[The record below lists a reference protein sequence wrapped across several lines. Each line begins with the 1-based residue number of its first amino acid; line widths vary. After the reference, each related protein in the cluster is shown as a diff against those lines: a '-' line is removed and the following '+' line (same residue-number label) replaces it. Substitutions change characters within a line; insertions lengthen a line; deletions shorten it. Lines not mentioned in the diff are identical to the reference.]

1 MQNTSHLVMIQP
13 TNFGFNKQTAANNYF
28 QNEIDGNHQQ
38 AALQEFNN
46 FAKLLLDNNIDVTII
61 KDTNEAV
68 TPDAIF
74 PNNWFSVD
82 AEHGLFLYPMFA
94 PNRRLE
100 GNEATIELLR
110 SKFSIKKITD
120 LRYFEN
126 TEKYLEGTGSMVL
139 DRENKIAYACLSPR
153 TNIDVLNE
161 FCKISGYT
169 SCTFSAL
176 DNNKN
181 SIYHTN
187 VMMCVADKYVVICLA
202 SIADDKEREKVI
214 TTIHN
219 TDKEIIEIWQHQL
232 NCFAGNMLQVKN
244 KSGELFL
251 IMSSAAYNSLTA
263 EQITKLNSY
272 NTILH
277 SNINTIESI
286 GGGSARCMLAEVFV

>member
-1 MQNTSHLVMIQP
+1 MQNASHVVMIQP
-13 TNFGFNKQTAANNYF
+13 TNFGFNTQTAANNYF
-28 QNEIDGNHQQ
+28 QNEIGGNHQQ
-38 AALQEFNN
+38 AALQEFNA
-46 FAKLLLDNNIDVTII
+46 FAKLLMDNDIATTII

-82 AEHGLFLYPMFA
+82 AEKGLFLYPMFA

-100 GNEATIELLR
+100 RRETTIDLLTA
-110 SKFSIKKITD
+110 KFSINKITD
-120 LRYFEN
+120 LRHFEN
-126 TEKYLEGTGSMVL
+126 HEKYLEGTGSMVL

-161 FCKISGYT
+161 FCKIANYT

-176 DNNKN
+176 DSNGN

-187 VMMCVADKYVVICLA
+187 VMMCVADKYVGICLA
-202 SIADDKEREKVI
+202 SITDDKEKVI
-214 TTIHN
+214 KTILETN
-219 TDKEIIEIWQHQL
+219 KEIIEISQLQL
-232 NCFAGNMLQVKN
+232 NFFAGNMLQVKN
-244 KSGELFL
+244 KDGKLFL

-263 EQITKLNSY
+263 EQITKLSTY

-277 SNINTIESI
+277 SNLSTIESI